1 MDINLHLASEFH
13 KSIGDKIKKAY
24 NNEILLSDKPFTQLT
39 LFELRSIIENE
50 IKSKLPNEQN
60 YGLAFP
66 IGLNADSIVAH
77 YTPTKIKDSIL
88 DTLPYYLNGNTSLNK
103 CKLLK
108 VDYGVHINGYII
120 DSAFSLNLDKS
131 TESKILIESSEEA
144 VNKVIKEIGLDSR
157 LDDLADIA
165 HEVVSSYEI
174 NDKPIK
180 LVNNVYSHNIDR
192 WKIHGHKFIKPDY
205 KDLSNHTSYLIQDNE
220 QYAIEFYTT
229 NGLGK
234 GKLVEIS
241 ETYSHFSISE
251 YYSNKPVPIFEI
263 DRYNKII
270 HVIQQQL
277 YSLPFCPNYLL
288 NYKIKYGKKKLSS
301 IKLTE
306 SLNELHNLN
315 ILNSYPPIIEYDT
328 SASVAQHERTI
339 SIVDGI
345 VREY

>member
-24 NNEILLSDKPFTQLT
+24 NNEILLLDKPFSQLT
-39 LFELRSIIENE
+39 LFELRNIIETE
-50 IKSKLPNEQN
+50 IKGKLPNEQN

-66 IGLNADSIVAH
+66 IGLNVDSIVAH
-77 YTPTKIKDSIL
+77 YTPTKIKDSVL
-88 DTLPYYLNGNTSLNK
+88 DTLPYYLNGYTQINK
-103 CKLLK
+103 CKILK
-108 VDYGVHINGYII
+108 VDFGVHINGYII

-144 VNKVIKEIGLDSR
+144 VNTVIKEIGIDSR
-157 LDDLADIA
+157 LNDLADIA

-174 NDKPIK
+174 NDNPIK
-180 LVNNVYSHNIDR
+180 LVDNVYSHNIER
-192 WKIHGHKFIKPDY
+192 WKIHGNKFIKPDY
-205 KDLSNHTSYLIQDNE
+205 KQLLNHISYSIQDNE

-229 NGLGK
+229 NGNGK
-234 GKLVEIS
+234 GKLVTIP
-241 ETYSHFSISE
+241 ETHSHFSISE
-251 YYSNKPVPIFEI
+251 HYSNKSVPIFEI

-270 HVIQQQL
+270 NVIQQQF

-288 NYKIKYGKKKLSS
+288 DYKVKDGKKKLSS

-328 SASVAQHERTI
+328 SALVSQYERTI
-339 SIVDGI
+339 SIVDEI